1 MIAALLEFS
10 LRQRAL
16 VLGLVCLLAAA
27 GVYAFGSVPI
37 DAFPDVTNIQV
48 QILTEAPGLSP
59 VEIERFITFP
69 IELQMTGLP
78 GLAEIR
84 SLSKFALSQIT
95 VVFRDDVDLYFARQL
110 VLERLIA
117 VKERL
122 PMGIQPVMAPVTT
135 GLGEVYQYYLEEPR
149 TDADDPRTIEAEL
162 TDQRTIQDWV
172 LRPLL
177 KSVPGVIEVNAL
189 GGFVKQYQVLVEP
202 AKLRKYDL
210 ALHEVFD
217 AVAKNNANAGG
228 NVLERHAERAVV
240 RGLGL
245 IKSVADIENIIVK
258 ESGGTPVF
266 VRDVAEVRI
275 GHAVRHGAAVL
286 NGEREV
292 VAGIVLMLRGGNARE
307 VVEAV
312 KDKVEI
318 IHRDHVL
325 PGGMRIVP
333 FYDRIELVTAAVNT
347 VRDALIEGIVLV
359 ILVFFLFLG
368 HVRSALV
375 VTVTLLVTPLI
386 TFIVMDRVGL
396 SANLMTLG
404 GLAIAIGEI
413 ADGSLVV
420 VENVYRHLSQ
430 NREPQRSRLEVI
442 LRASKEVGRP
452 ILFGILIIS
461 VVFLPLMTLH
471 GMEGKVFAPLA
482 YTLVIALLVSVVL
495 TLTLSPVLSSL
506 VLRGGGVQETF
517 FTRWMRQ
524 QYLPVLQWTL
534 RHRVLVLADA
544 TSLLALS
551 LVLVPFVG
559 REFIPILDEG
569 ALTPQIVRL
578 PSVSLP
584 ESIEMEKR
592 AQRAM
597 LEFPEVRLAVS
608 KIGRSEIA
616 SAPEEPN
623 ESDPIVLLH
632 PRGTWTT
639 ARTKP
644 ELVDAI
650 RQRLADI
657 PGLSV
662 LMSQPI
668 QERVDELISGIRTE
682 CAIKLFGDDLDV
694 LKEKADEIAVIM
706 RTVKGV
712 KDLKVEQI
720 AGQPYL
726 TVDID
731 RQKIARYG
739 INVADIQEIIETA
752 IGGGVATNVYEGTR
766 RFQLILRFP
775 PEHRKSVRAIG
786 EIRVKAASGAPIP
799 LSDLAAVEMREGPA
813 RISREQVR
821 RRIYIGFNVSGR
833 DIGGVVDEGR
843 RKLASDLRFP
853 EGYFV
858 TWGGA
863 FENMERA
870 NARLMIVVP
879 ITIGLIFVLLF
890 LAFHSLRYATLI
902 ILNLPFAL
910 IGGVVSLWLT
920 GQYLSVPASVG
931 FIELFGLAVGN
942 GIVLVSYINQ
952 LRQEGVKTDE
962 AIVTGCARRL
972 RPVLMTMMTTL
983 LGLLPL
989 AVAQGLGAEVQR
1001 PLATVV
1007 MGGLFSSTLL
1017 TLVVLPALY
1026 GWMVERWPPDARRP
1040 EPGPAGAELRP
1051 VGAAAGHAP
1060 NS

>member
-1 MIAALLEFS
+1 MIASLLEFS
-10 LRQRAL
+10 LRHRAL
-16 VLGLVCLLAAA
+16 VIGLACLLAVA
-27 GVYAFGSVPI
+27 GVYAFESLPI

-48 QILTEAPGLSP
+48 QILTDAPGLAP
-59 VEIERFITFP
+59 VEVERFITFP

-95 VVFRDDVDLYFARQL
+95 VVFHDDVDLYFARQL

-122 PMGIQPVMAPVTT
+122 PVGVEPVMAPVTT
-135 GLGEVYQYYLEEPR
+135 GLGEVFQYYLEGP
-149 TDADDPRTIEAEL
+149 DAYSNDPGLAEADL
-162 TDQRTIQDWV
+162 TSQRTMQDWV

-177 KSVPGVIEVNAL
+177 KSVPGVIDVNAL

-210 ALHEVFD
+210 TLHEVFD

-228 NVLERHAERAVV
+228 NVLERHAERAIV

-245 IKSVADIENIIVK
+245 IKSVSEIENIIVK
-258 ESGGTPVF
+258 EAGGTPVF

-275 GHAVRHGAAVL
+275 GHAVRHGVAVL

-307 VVEAV
+307 VVQAV
-312 KDKVEI
+312 KRKVDT

-325 PGGMRIVP
+325 PGGVRIVP
-333 FYDRIELVTAAVNT
+333 FYDRIELVSAAVNT

-359 ILVFFLFLG
+359 VFVFFLFLG
-368 HVRSALV
+368 HARSAVV
-375 VTVTLLVTPLI
+375 VTVTLLVTPLV
-386 TFIVMDRVGL
+386 TFIAMQQFGL

-430 NREPQRSRLEVI
+430 NHNRERHRLDVI
-442 LRASKEVGRP
+442 LQATKEVGRP

-482 YTLVIALLVSVVL
+482 YTLVIALLLSVIV
-495 TLTLSPVLSSL
+495 TLTLSPVLASL
-506 VLRGGGVQETF
+506 VLREDHPAETW
-517 FTRWMRQ
+517 FTRWMRGRYQ
-524 QYLPVLQWTL
+524 PVLAWTL
-534 RHRVLVLADA
+534 RHRGPVLVGA
-544 TSLLALS
+544 TVLLAFS
-551 LVLVPFVG
+551 LVLLPLVG
-559 REFIPILDEG
+559 REFIPTLDEG

-584 ESIEMEKR
+584 ESIDIEKR
-592 AQRAM
+592 AQRVM
-597 LEFPEVRLAVS
+597 LQFPEVRLAMS

-616 SAPEEPN
+616 NAPEEPN
-623 ESDPIVLLH
+623 ESDPIILLK
-632 PRGTWTT
+632 PRETWTT
-639 ARTKP
+639 AKSKS

-650 RQRLADI
+650 RRRLADI
-657 PGLSV
+657 PGISV

-682 CAIKLFGDDLDV
+682 CAIKLFGDDLEV
-694 LKEKADEIAVIM
+694 LKQKADEIVDVM
-706 RTVKGV
+706 RAVKGV

-739 INVADIQEIIETA
+739 INVADIHDIITTA
-752 IGGGVATNVYEGTR
+752 IGGKPATQVYEGER

-775 PEHRKSVRAIG
+775 EAYRNSVGTIG
-786 EIRVKAASGAPIP
+786 EIRVTAASGAPIP
-799 LSDLAAVEMREGPA
+799 LSELATIEMREGPA

-821 RRIYIGFNVSGR
+821 RRIYIGFNVVDR
-833 DIGGVVDEGR
+833 DIGSVVDEGR
-843 RKLASDLRFP
+843 RKLAAELRLP
-853 EGYFV
+853 TGYTV

-870 NARLMIVVP
+870 NARLMVVVP
-879 ITIGLIFVLLF
+879 VTIGLIYFLLF
-890 LAFHSLRYATLI
+890 LAFHSWRYATLI

-920 GQYLSVPASVG
+920 DQYLSVPASVG

-952 LRQEGVKTDE
+952 LRQEGLKTDD
-962 AIVTGCARRL
+962 AIVTGCTLRL

-989 AVAQGLGAEVQR
+989 AVAQGIGAEVQR

-1007 MGGLFSSTLL
+1007 IGGLFTSTVL

-1026 GWMVERWPPDARRP
+1026 GWFEEKREKEVTPQW
-1040 EPGPAGAELRP
+1040 
-1051 VGAAAGHAP
+1051 V
-1060 NS
+1060 